1 MVVEKLL
8 DEKMLKRTQVFNGM
22 MESEIKIY
30 KIIKAVYKVIEELL
44 FPVHKTRA
52 RGHQSKLYRNQFKR
66 PPRLMTQTLSCT
78 AFSIA

>member
-44 FPVHKTRA
+44 FTVHKTGA
-52 RGHQSKLYRNQFKR
+52 RGHQSKLSRNQFKR
-66 PPRLMTQTLSCT
+66 PPRLVTQTLPCT